1 LIVYIFILGNLIMS
15 NNNPVIQTLTREK
28 IQEDSKMM
36 LEKITIWAKREAEK
50 AAQQPQQ
57 PAQGN

>member
-1 LIVYIFILGNLIMS
+1 MS